1 MYNPAFKKKKRIE
14 WIWVHSELTLNLGSK
29 FTYERNLYDIVH
41 EQNWKTGKPSV
52 SDWSVSL
59 PPALTSLYAEELA
72 GYFHSSQSQGYR
84 TSGSEIT
91 GNLKSTKFNSVKTL
105 TKTSKR
111 KLRNQVSKTF
121 YSW

>member
-59 PPALTSLYAEELA
+59 PPALTSLHAEELA